1 MMQSHLTSQKPKHV
15 PGIILCFFF
24 FFFLFFFCSQKT
36 TLVHISIC
44 LKFWDIFTFLDSETN
59 LLLDSMFML
68 SDFGIKV

>member
-24 FFFLFFFCSQKT
+24 FFCSQKT
-36 TLVHISIC
+36 TLVHISIG

>member
-24 FFFLFFFCSQKT
+24 FFYFYF
-36 TLVHISIC
+36 VHISIG